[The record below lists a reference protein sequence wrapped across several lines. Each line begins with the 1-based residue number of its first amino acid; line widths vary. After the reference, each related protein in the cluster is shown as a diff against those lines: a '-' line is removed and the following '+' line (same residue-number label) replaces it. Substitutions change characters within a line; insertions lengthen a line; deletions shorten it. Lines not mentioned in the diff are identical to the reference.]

1 MILSYLQLL
10 LRIAGIE
17 AELLLSLEQ
26 QPPSQTPN
34 LSCSQKP
41 FLIMTR
47 IIKMKNGNQDEEN
60 AEPNTTKRELQKKPL
75 VGLFDKSCSLYI
87 VIASFKIK

>member
-10 LRIAGIE
+10 LRIAE

-60 AEPNTTKRELQKKPL
+60 AEPNTTKRELKKKNL
-75 VGLFDKSCSLYI
+75 WLDYSTKVVLSILL
-87 VIASFKIK
+87 

>member
-17 AELLLSLEQ
+17 AELLISLEQ

-60 AEPNTTKRELQKKPL
+60 AEPNTTKRELKKKNSGWIIRQK
-75 VGLFDKSCSLYI
+75 LFSLYCY
-87 VIASFKIK
+87 SLF